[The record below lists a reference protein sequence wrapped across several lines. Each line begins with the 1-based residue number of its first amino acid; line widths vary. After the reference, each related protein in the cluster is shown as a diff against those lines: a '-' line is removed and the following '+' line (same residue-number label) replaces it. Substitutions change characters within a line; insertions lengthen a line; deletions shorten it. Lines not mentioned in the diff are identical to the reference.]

1 MILYIY
7 RKSQNESKGILKT
20 YTYSSSNKTNKNLL
34 QRIAGPVPRTAV
46 DCGGPQITNYC
57 TYIHIYKCVFLAHR
71 HFFLFRP
78 RVFSR
83 VLGSVARREPVRT
96 PRASLGPGR
105 GPQHVLWGLEVA
117 SPGEGFRARR
127 DMHVHANPRT
137 G

>member
-1 MILYIY
+1 MFKANINNS
-7 RKSQNESKGILKT
+7 SQQELQSGCFCDHVSPNINKLWLLPARPFSTCVTPGISHNTHPEGES
-20 YTYSSSNKTNKNLL
+20 
-34 QRIAGPVPRTAV
+34 
-46 DCGGPQITNYC
+46 CITM
-57 TYIHIYKCVFLAHR
+57 YKCVFLPHR